1 MTEREDLAETLN
13 RALGRNDLGIW
24 LINLD
29 RDEERRVAMEAQ
41 LHKLG
46 LPYTR
51 FPAIYGKDHIEEL
64 SKRVD
69 TSAYARNMG
78 SPILP
83 GKMGCYA
90 SHIAVWEA
98 FLASEDKVA
107 LILEDDVVFH
117 DDFLDSL
124 DLALAAA
131 DHWDTLRF
139 NCIRAKMPI
148 SQGRIGPYSLN
159 AYVGPFTGN
168 AAYLLKKDVA
178 SRLLPSLW
186 PQTRA
191 FDHELNRFFRHDF
204 RQFGLEPFSSHV
216 DDGNESSITGTGF
229 ALVKKFPWYRRLP
242 HYRLKAANYFRRAW
256 WLARTGRIF
265 PSSRTLI

>member
-1 MTEREDLAETLN
+1 MVEGLT
-13 RALGRNDLGIW
+13 RADLGVW

-29 RDEERRVAMEAQ
+29 RDTDRRARMEAQ
-41 LHKLG
+41 LSALD
-46 LPYTR
+46 LPFTR
-51 FPAIYGKDHIEEL
+51 FAAIYGKDHADEL
-64 SKRVD
+64 SKRAD
-69 TSAYARNMG
+69 AAAYARNMG

-98 FLASEDKVA
+98 FLASDRDVA

-117 DDFLDSL
+117 DDFLESL

-131 DHWDTLRF
+131 DHWDTIRF
-139 NCIRAKMPI
+139 NCIRAKLPVR
-148 SQGRIGPYSLN
+148 QGYVGDYSLN
-159 AYVGPFTGN
+159 AYIGPFTGN
-168 AAYLLKKDVA
+168 AAYLLKRDVA
-178 SRLLPSLW
+178 RRLLPNLW

-204 RQFGLEPFSSHV
+204 RQFGLEPFSTHV

-229 ALVKKFPWYRRLP
+229 ALVNKFKWYQRLP
-242 HYRLKAANYFRRAW
+242 HYRLKAANYFRRAG
-256 WLARTGRIF
+256 WLARQGRLW
-265 PSSRTLI
+265 PRNRKLV

>member
-1 MTEREDLAETLN
+1 MAECLT
-13 RALGRNDLGIW
+13 RADLGIW

-29 RDEERRVAMEAQ
+29 RDAKRLAGMEAQ
-41 LHKLG
+41 LDAMG
-46 LPYTR
+46 LDYTR
-51 FPAIYGKDHIEEL
+51 FPAIYGKDHAAEL
-64 SKRVD
+64 AKRAD
-69 TSAYARNMG
+69 ADAYARNMG

-98 FLASEDKVA
+98 FLASKHKVA

-117 DDFLDSL
+117 DDFLESL

-131 DHWDTLRF
+131 AHWDTVRF
-139 NCIRAKMPI
+139 NCVRAKMPV
-148 SQGRIGPYSLN
+148 SQGKIGRYTLN
-159 AYVGPFTGN
+159 AYIGPFTGN
-168 AAYLLKKDVA
+168 ATYLLKRDVA
-178 SRLLPSLW
+178 ERLLPNLW

-216 DDGNESSITGTGF
+216 DDGNVSSITGTGF
-229 ALVKKFPWYRRLP
+229 ALVGKFKWYKRLP
-242 HYRLKAANYFRRAW
+242 HYRLKAANYFRRAA
-256 WLARTGRIF
+256 WLARKGRLL
-265 PSSRTLI
+265 PKRASLPLNE